1 MFKLSDAKK
10 KSCSNCMHF
19 HSCDIDGK
27 DPHGYCF
34 SNPETIGY
42 CTLWEGERSTTD
54 PCEGW
59 AKR

>member
-1 MFKLSDAKK
+1 MSDKK
-10 KSCSNCMHF
+10 KTCLNCIHF
-19 HSCDIDGK
+19 HSCDVDGK

-54 PCEGW
+54 PCESW
-59 AKR
+59 QIR